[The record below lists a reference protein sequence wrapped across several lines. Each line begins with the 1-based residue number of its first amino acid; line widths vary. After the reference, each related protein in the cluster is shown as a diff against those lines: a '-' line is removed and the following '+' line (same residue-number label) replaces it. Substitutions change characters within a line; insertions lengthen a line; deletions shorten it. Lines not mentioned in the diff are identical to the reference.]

1 MSSVKWSHPLP
12 IQSLVQCGGKL
23 GDKFFHYFC
32 MPIHNR
38 QYIEQTVG
46 VPLVDISWHHLLAV
60 LSLLLY
66 VHSDWRDVEL
76 TIGLSLGGG
85 VGGVGAG
92 MLHYIVTRV
101 L

>member
-1 MSSVKWSHPLP
+1 MPSVKWSHPLP

-38 QYIEQTVG
+38 QYIKQTVG

-66 VHSDWRDVEL
+66 V
-76 TIGLSLGGG
+76 GLSLGGG
-85 VGGVGAG
+85 VGGVGLG
-92 MLHYIVTRV
+92 CCTT
-101 L
+101 